1 MVENE
6 KKIFKNTFTEEFL
19 DKKVKMYE
27 TDVANKIQANEDLRS
42 IIESNTSLFGYQAT
56 NWSWRVIKILIDQ
69 ITFKTISG
77 RFQR

>member
-56 NWSWRVIKILIDQ
+56 N
-69 ITFKTISG
+69 
-77 RFQR
+77 

>member
-27 TDVANKIQANEDLRS
+27 TDVANKIHANEDLRS

-56 NWSWRVIKILIDQ
+56 N
-69 ITFKTISG
+69 
-77 RFQR
+77 